1 MEKIY
6 FGKNDTIR
14 ARHGQY
20 RIDSVTE
27 SGNAIMARGHNT
39 IDGQR
44 VVIKRYQPW
53 KDGSEKMI
61 QRELKALQKIKDK
74 KHKGVVELV
83 DFSEDK
89 PTLVL
94 EDLGE
99 IELGKVVKEK
109 KLKPKTA
116 MRITREILKT
126 AEFLAGNGIFHRDI
140 KPENIIYVPKR
151 GPVLI
156 DFGIATVDGQH
167 ITEDKTLAFGSPF
180 YMGKET
186 LMGNFEWE
194 KSESLAIAL
203 MMIRLLE
210 DEKVLVPTEIVLTR
224 EFFESRKRRV
234 SEFMERTTDQIRRA
248 IGPNSEEQEFSK
260 RDTLQGFRER
270 IERVEKEERQKL
282 LDEIEAVQREQ
293 RRKEMTG
300 DFGLGAIFGA
310 GLGSAAAVIQEIIN
324 RI

>member
-6 FGKNDTIR
+6 FDKNDIVGTKN
-14 ARHGQY
+14 GQY
-20 RIDSVTE
+20 KIDKVTE
-27 SGNAIMARGHNT
+27 SANAIMAKGHRT
-39 IDGQR
+39 SDGLK
-44 VVIKRYQPW
+44 VIIKRYQPW
-53 KDGSEKMI
+53 KETSEKMI
-61 QRELKALQKIKDK
+61 QRETKALQKIKDK
-74 KHKGVVELV
+74 KHKGVVELL
-83 DFSEDK
+83 DFSEDS

-99 IELGKVVKEK
+99 IELARVVRDR
-109 KLKPKTA
+109 KLKAKTA

-126 AEFLAGNGIFHRDI
+126 AEFLAENGIFHRDI

-156 DFGIATVDGQH
+156 DFGIATVDGRH

-180 YMGKET
+180 YMGRET

-210 DEKVLVPTEIVLTR
+210 DEKALVPKEILLTR
-224 EFFESRKRRV
+224 EFFESREIRV
-234 SEFMERTTDQIRRA
+234 KKFMERTTHQVRSA
-248 IGPNSEEQEFSK
+248 IGPNLEENEFSK
-260 RDTLQGFRER
+260 RDTLRGFRER

-282 LDEIEAVQREQ
+282 LDEIEAVQGEH
-293 RRKEMTG
+293 RRKEMTR
-300 DFGLGAIFGA
+300 DFGLGTIFGA
-310 GLGSAAAVIQEIIN
+310 GLGTIVAGVQEIIN

>member
-1 MEKIY
+1 
-6 FGKNDTIR
+6 
-14 ARHGQY
+14 
-20 RIDSVTE
+20 
-27 SGNAIMARGHNT
+27 
-39 IDGQR
+39 
-44 VVIKRYQPW
+44 
-53 KDGSEKMI
+53 
-61 QRELKALQKIKDK
+61 
-74 KHKGVVELV
+74 
-83 DFSEDK
+83 
-89 PTLVL
+89 
-94 EDLGE
+94 
-99 IELGKVVKEK
+99 
-109 KLKPKTA
+109 
-116 MRITREILKT
+116 
-126 AEFLAGNGIFHRDI
+126 
-140 KPENIIYVPKR
+140 
-151 GPVLI
+151 LI
-156 DFGIATVDGQH
+156 DFGIATVDGEH

-270 IERVEKEERQKL
+270 IERVEKEERQKI